1 MNEERIINGWMTF
14 WHNGHVGIKDYDGN
28 EVLSPSLGFTEI
40 GELRGSTAIA
50 CRQGKKGLIDTTG
63 KPLCD
68 FKYDRIVY
76 IGEGCY
82 KAGRLVRGNPDDIVL
97 EYLDIRYEYEIINAE
112 GKRLCGDC
120 HYFSNVYEGEVTAAF
135 NGRCGI
141 INLDGKVIVP
151 FEHKYIQPMGEGMYL
166 LSLDNSN
173 NYYATIVDKDLNVLI
188 PASMEYRDIHHFH
201 HGAAVAFQNE
211 KWGLVDTHGN
221 HLCEFKYSFAED
233 CGEGYFRVE
242 MGAKKNIL
250 RPDGS
255 LVLHE
260 WYNDVYNVE
269 HGFFIFGITI
279 RKSKTNPKTRY
290 INGLAHVNGDIIF
303 PAIFERMRW
312 FNDKRAIYAQKDKR
326 SYILTTDGSI
336 YDPTGKHLPMKLNI
350 DDKSFFENLANWVLP
365 GIQFFYRDTNAH
377 IDASRIYRVG
387 DTIRAGFF
395 VETTTKLLK
404 PAHRTRFIIAS
415 AHAAKLYEF
424 EPMVESNPKI
434 AEWNLA
440 MFHYNSYFKVMDVY
454 ETMQCTQVF
463 LLHIPTSAAILLQGS
478 ADFQF
483 LDEVSERGLPL
494 VTMARYSLDEKL
506 RMGFH
511 DRSFDEEWC
520 ERMESPVG
528 LDEDMTLC
536 PLNPVSEPKDENLA
550 NFSKLVHHLAEDDD
564 IEYNTEISDNFPWKG
579 IEGTVCEGCF
589 FANTVIGK
597 GEGCQK
603 LQKDEFRESYITGSC
618 EHWKKDADTPSY
630 FEEKEERRKKREQE
644 TADKQTD
651 VFAMNMVKDFIKER
665 LNGEIDR
672 LRDFDLRTLHSDDKY
687 GADNMLS
694 RMKIVR
700 AIMSLVF
707 ADCWPDLNYDS
718 IEHYKYDSSYINYTS
733 DIFGGSILD
742 KYFKGMD
749 KYHPS
754 SEQHLRAVK
763 VNHMMDTIG
772 NLMVTPSKASIGSY
786 GSGYRYA
793 DKYLYAMY
801 DVFTEKKTANK
812 DLKNAFWQ
820 NRKMMKDYQGE
831 EGYHKFIRNM
841 MLEDYV
847 DGNGFPMEIFDD
859 VRCWQ
864 KDLGRDDYFRAVDK
878 FCTFCEVAIPK
889 RGERIIEKLKR
900 IIK

>member
-28 EVLSPSLGFTEI
+28 EVLSPTLGFTEI
-40 GELRGSTAIA
+40 GKLRGSTAIA
-50 CRQGKKGLIDTTG
+50 SRQGKEGLIDTTG
-63 KPLCD
+63 KPLCE
-68 FKYDRIVY
+68 FKYDLIVY

-82 KAGRLVRGNPDDIVL
+82 KAGRLVRGNPDATIL
-97 EYLDIRYEYEIINAE
+97 EYLDTRYEYEIINAE
-112 GKRLCGDC
+112 GKRLCGDY
-120 HYFSNVYEGEVTAAF
+120 HYVSEVYNGEVTAAL

-166 LSLDNSN
+166 LSLDNSD

-188 PASMEYRDIHHFH
+188 PASMQYRDIHHFH

-221 HLCEFKYSFAED
+221 HLCEFKYSYATE

-255 LVLHE
+255 LVLRD
-260 WYNDVYNVE
+260 WFNDVFDVE
-269 HGFFIFGITI
+269 HGFFIIGNTI
-279 RKSKTNPKTRY
+279 RKSKTNPKTCY
-290 INGLAHVNGDIIF
+290 IRGMAHVNGDIIF
-303 PAIFERMRW
+303 PAIFERMLW
-312 FNDKRAIYAQKDKR
+312 FGDKRAIYAQKDKR

-377 IDASRIYRVG
+377 IDAKRIYRVG

-415 AHAAKLYEF
+415 AHAAKFYEF
-424 EPMVESNPKI
+424 EPMVESHPKI

-463 LLHIPTSAAILLQGS
+463 LLHIPTSAAILLQGY

-506 RMGFH
+506 WMGFH

-520 ERMESPVG
+520 ERMEAPVG
-528 LDEDMTLC
+528 LDEDMSLC
-536 PLNPVSEPKDENLA
+536 PLNPVPEPKDEHLA
-550 NFSKLVHHLAEDDD
+550 KFSKLVHYLAEDDD
-564 IEYNTEISDNFPWKG
+564 IEYITEISDNFPWKG

-589 FANTVIGK
+589 FANTIIGK

-603 LQKDEFRESYITGSC
+603 LKKDEFRESYVSGTC
-618 EHWKKDADTPSY
+618 EHWKKDADTPSL
-630 FEEKEERRKKREQE
+630 FEEKQIWEQRKL
-644 TADKQTD
+644 DKQTD
-651 VFAMNMVKDFIKER
+651 VFAKKLLQEFIQEKLDGNIDNLKTFNFAAER
-665 LNGEIDR
+665 
-672 LRDFDLRTLHSDDKY
+672 DDKY
-687 GADNMLS
+687 CNDIFP
-694 RMKIVR
+694 RCHIIR
-700 AIMSLVF
+700 AIMCLAF
-707 ADCWPDLNYDS
+707 ADVWPEMNMDAM
-718 IEHYKYDSSYINYTS
+718 EHYKYWCDKINNVNN
-733 DIFGGSILD
+733 ILGSNILD
-742 KYFKGMD
+742 TYFKGMD
-749 KYHPS
+749 KFHPS
-754 SEQHLRAVK
+754 KEQFERALKVDHLTK
-763 VNHMMDTIG
+763 TIG
-772 NLMVTPSKASIGSY
+772 NIWVLPNKGGIMSIKEESKYKGYMDKFLQAIYAIYTQQKKVDKSLMGSFY
-786 GSGYRYA
+786 Q
-793 DKYLYAMY
+793 
-801 DVFTEKKTANK
+801 T
-812 DLKNAFWQ
+812 
-820 NRKMMKDYQGE
+820 RKQMNYQGE
-831 EGYHKFIRNM
+831 EAFNKLIKDM

-847 DGNGFPMEIFDD
+847 DYYGKPMELFDF
-859 VRCWQ
+859 VWCYM
-864 KDLGRDDYFRAVDK
+864 KDLEKDIYFKAVDK
-878 FCTFCEVAIPK
+878 FCTFCEDSIPK
-889 RGERIIEKLKR
+889 RSERIIEKLKE